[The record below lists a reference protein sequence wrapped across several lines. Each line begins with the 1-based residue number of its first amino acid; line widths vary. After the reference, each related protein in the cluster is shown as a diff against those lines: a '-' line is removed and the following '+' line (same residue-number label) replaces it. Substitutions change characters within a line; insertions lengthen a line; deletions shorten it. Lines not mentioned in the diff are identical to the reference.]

1 MTKHKVHGLVEHYKL
16 RVYKMLRVWQKR
28 LLNNRPKVTY
38 EFDTVGEHTQ
48 VLDAGMYDIWLVG
61 GGGGGAVLRSSQ
73 SGTKHWARGG
83 VGGVLHVRV
92 NVPSQVT
99 ITVNVASGAT
109 SKYGTFSSAGTVAQG
124 DTGHATTITGL
135 ANVTLSAGG
144 ATGAKVQ
151 SSSTTATRRDVGVQG
166 TNVANGSNVV
176 AILENNV
183 NTILSTQGTS
193 SSSSRTASGQPNTN
207 WEENT
212 QKGIGGDCGWSG
224 NNFLL
229 KAGGIGFVRIQTSD

>member
-1 MTKHKVHGLVEHYKL
+1 MTAKAANDDATALNYVKENAESTLVSKDGVDISYDLNSWGTGYWVGYKL
-16 RVYKMLRVWQKR
+16 T
-28 LLNNRPKVTY
+28 NNSK
-38 EFDTVGEHTQ
+38 FALKDWTVKLSKEQ
-48 VLDAGMYDIWLVG
+48 VNID
-61 GGGGGAVLRSSQ
+61 SS
-73 SGTKHWARGG
+73 WC
-83 VGGVLHVRV
+83 V
-92 NVPSQVT
+92 NIETTDDEYILTPLSWNT
-99 ITVNVASGAT
+99 NVASGAT

-151 SSSTTATRRDVGVQG
+151 SSSTTATRRDVGIQG